1 MTTVTGLPVL
11 TPPPSIAVSGLT
23 APPAPPPISIS
34 GLSAPAPSPS
44 LPASAMTEEPEKK
57 AFPGWA
63 IALIVIF
70 TLLIII
76 AGGVFAYQ
84 KFKGA
89 NKNVRLK

>member
-1 MTTVTGLPVL
+1 
-11 TPPPSIAVSGLT
+11 
-23 APPAPPPISIS
+23 
-34 GLSAPAPSPS
+34 
-44 LPASAMTEEPEKK
+44 MTEEPEKK